1 MKHILAEKPFLSIQ
15 GEGMWAGKPSIFVR
29 YAGCNLRCQFGLKC
43 PNKCSQRDIPDYIKD
58 VIDNLDNYKDI
69 QDLPVFPTY
78 CDTYIG
84 ILPEFAKFW
93 TTYETTEDLANE
105 VLSLIKDNPNY
116 KDLNADVDIVF
127 TGGEPM
133 LQQERI
139 MDLMEVLYKEA
150 NRGFNIT
157 IETNGTIPLKK
168 EMVEKFNEFRNYIG
182 DITFSISP
190 KISSA
195 NYTMEETCKAIIPAE
210 YEKVADFVILKYVVK
225 DEDDI
230 KLVKEYTNQYIRAG
244 FIGDGVFLMPC
255 GGKADPDFDKTQIIV
270 FDLCVKYG
278 YRFSP
283 RLQMIKKNAWAV

>member
-43 PNKCSQRDIPDYIKD
+43 PNKQAQRDIPDYIKE

-84 ILPEFAKFW
+84 ILPEFARFW

-105 VLSLIKDNPNY
+105 IMSLIENNPNY
-116 KDLNADVDIVF
+116 NDLNADVDIVF

-139 MDLMEVLYKEA
+139 LDLLEELHKR
-150 NRGFNIT
+150 RGFNIT
-157 IETNGTIPLKK
+157 IETNGTIPVREDLIS
-168 EMVEKFNEFRNYIG
+168 KFNDYRNFAG

-195 NYTMEETCKAIIPAE
+195 NYTFEETCKPTIPAE
-210 YEKVADFVILKYVVK
+210 YERISDYAILKFVVK

-230 KLVKEYTNQYIRAG
+230 KLVKEYTDHYVRAG
-244 FIGDGVFLMPC
+244 FVGAGVFLMPC
-255 GGKADPDFDKTQIIV
+255 GGKADPDFDKTQITV

-278 YRFSP
+278 YNFSP

>member
-15 GEGMWAGKPSIFVR
+15 GEGMWAGRPSIFVR

-43 PNKCSQRDIPDYIKD
+43 PNKMAERDIPDYIQK
-58 VIDNLDNYKDI
+58 VIDNLDDYKDI

-84 ILPEFAKFW
+84 ILPQFSRFW

-105 VLSLIKDNPNY
+105 ILNLIADNPNY
-116 KDLNADVDIVF
+116 RDISYVDLVF

-133 LQQERI
+133 LQQDKI
-139 MDLMEVLYKEA
+139 MELLEYIYKQTGHA
-150 NRGFNIT
+150 PNIT
-157 IETNGTIPLKK
+157 IETNGTIPLNDRAYSR
-168 EMVEKFNEFRNYIG
+168 FNNYKNFCG

-195 NYTMEETCKAIIPAE
+195 NYTKDETCKPSVPAE
-210 YEKVADFVILKYVVK
+210 YEQVADYCILKFVVK

-230 KLVKEYTNQYIRAG
+230 KLVKEYEMAYSMAG
-244 FIGDGVFLMPC
+244 FVGDGTYLMPC
-255 GGKADPDFDKTQIIV
+255 GGKADPDFDKTQITV

-278 YRFSP
+278 YTFSP

>member
-43 PNKCSQRDIPDYIKD
+43 KNEGNKREIPDYIQK
-58 VIDNLDNYKDI
+58 VIDNLDNYKDV
-69 QDLPVFPTY
+69 QDLPVFPTF

-84 ILPEFAKFW
+84 ILSEFARYW
-93 TTYETTEDLANE
+93 ATYNSEEELANDI
-105 VLSLIKDNPNY
+105 LKLIEDKPY
-116 KDLNADVDIVF
+116 DLRDVDLVF

-133 LQQERI
+133 LFQENVI
-139 MDLMEVLYKEA
+139 TLLEYINNVTHTGLTC
-150 NRGFNIT
+150 T
-157 IETNGTIPLKK
+157 IETNGTIPLREDIK
-168 EMVEKFNEFRNYIG
+168 ERFYNFHKFHGE
-182 DITFSISP
+182 ITFSISP

-195 NYTMEETCKAIIPAE
+195 NYTFEETCKKEIPAQ
-210 YEKVADFVILKYVVK
+210 YEQVADYVILKYVVK

-230 KLVKEYTNQYIRAG
+230 ALVKKYTKEYESAG
-244 FIGDGVFLMPC
+244 FIGAGVFLMPC
-255 GGKADPDFDKTQIIV
+255 GGKADPDFDKTQVTV

-278 YRFSP
+278 YNFSP